1 MSDDAAKYLSAF
13 GAILVVGWLL
23 LNNGDPSSDAVEFT
37 KAQKAAVG
45 MKLFQDFPGADIRIN
60 MVGDRNLELWMPRGT
75 IDNLAFK
82 DREQFVTSI
91 GKMWCQ
97 DDWQSDFLFP
107 TLTMRDLKSGK
118 KLASYRCTFSQVSV
132 ESE

>member
-75 IDNLAFK
+75 IDNL
-82 DREQFVTSI
+82 
-91 GKMWCQ
+91 
-97 DDWQSDFLFP
+97 
-107 TLTMRDLKSGK
+107 K
-118 KLASYRCTFSQVSV
+118 KRKETRLLPLHVLASERRIGVIT
-132 ESE
+132 